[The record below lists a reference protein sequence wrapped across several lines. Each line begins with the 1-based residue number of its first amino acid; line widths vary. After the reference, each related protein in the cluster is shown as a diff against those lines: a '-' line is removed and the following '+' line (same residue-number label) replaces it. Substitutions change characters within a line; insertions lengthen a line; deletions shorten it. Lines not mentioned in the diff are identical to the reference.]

1 MFSKELKGSL
11 KAWLG
16 NIVLSPL
23 QEEYSSNAVLSNA
36 VKMFVSIKNFVS
48 YFGGFFKTLCDLVK

>member
-48 YFGGFFKTLCDLVK
+48 YFGGFFKKLCDLVK